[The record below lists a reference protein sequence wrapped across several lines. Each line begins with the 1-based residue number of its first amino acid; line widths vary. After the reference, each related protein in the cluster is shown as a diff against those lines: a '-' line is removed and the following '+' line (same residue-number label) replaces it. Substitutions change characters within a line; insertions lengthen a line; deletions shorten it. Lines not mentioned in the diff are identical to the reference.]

1 MRSAGKGVKAS
12 LDSISDA
19 VSRVVRWIIG
29 CAPFGI
35 MGLVFTT
42 VSESGL
48 SIFKE
53 YGKLLLV
60 LVGAML
66 TVALIVDPLLASLF
80 LKKNAYPLA
89 FRCLRESGVTA
100 FFTRSSAANIPVNM
114 SLCKRLGLDPDIYSV
129 SIPLGATINM
139 DGAAITLSLIRTT
152 KILYDVTQH
161 NDVTLDDSDM
171 ETTNNTIDNFLGS
184 MPDGLL
190 EKYGISE
197 DVVRKVFTEQTYVSK
212 FENDI
217 KNDMGKKV
225 QSDIEEKVKDYNFT
239 IFDYILFPTVE
250 TTEDDVPATNTDG
263 SYKYVSDD
271 AKEKAKENAEAL
283 LEELKAGGDAASLAQ
298 KYGVSNY
305 YFERTGYVGSFT
317 DSVNKAVENLKAGEC
332 SGVLEEELGYAVIHM
347 QTDHDE
353 ELLKNYAYAVASDT
367 VDSQFE
373 KLETQWLSSIEVD
386 PEKDMEGTVWADYD
400 LSGLAQSLADG
411 GLLNG
416 ASSTSSAGSN

>member
-1 MRSAGKGVKAS
+1 M
-12 LDSISDA
+12 
-19 VSRVVRWIIG
+19 
-29 CAPFGI
+29 
-35 MGLVFTT
+35 
-42 VSESGL
+42 
-48 SIFKE
+48 
-53 YGKLLLV
+53 
-60 LVGAML
+60 
-66 TVALIVDPLLASLF
+66 
-80 LKKNAYPLA
+80 
-89 FRCLRESGVTA
+89 
-100 FFTRSSAANIPVNM
+100 
-114 SLCKRLGLDPDIYSV
+114 
-129 SIPLGATINM
+129 
-139 DGAAITLSLIRTT
+139 SLIRTT

-347 QTDHDE
+347 KSDHDE

>member
-1 MRSAGKGVKAS
+1 MRKVKKQFRKKIIAAALAMSVAASMLTGCSNGLSSSKKADSNAGTMTQKEASTTKAMVIGDYDIYMDELLVYAIQALVTEGGTEAAVKANP
-12 LDSISDA
+12 D
-19 VSRVVRWIIG
+19 
-29 CAPFGI
+29 
-35 MGLVFTT
+35 TY
-42 VSESGL
+42 
-48 SIFKE
+48 KE
-53 YGKLLLV
+53 K
-60 LVGAML
+60 
-66 TVALIVDPLLASLF
+66 
-80 LKKNAYPLA
+80 
-89 FRCLRESGVTA
+89 
-100 FFTRSSAANIPVNM
+100 
-114 SLCKRLGLDPDIYSV
+114 
-129 SIPLGATINM
+129 
-139 DGAAITLSLIRTT
+139 TLSLIRTT

-217 KNDMGKKV
+217 KNDMGKTV
-225 QSDIEEKVKDYNFT
+225 QSDVEEKVKDYNFT

-283 LEELKAGGDAASLAQ
+283 LEELKAGGDAASLAE

-317 DSVNKAVENLKAGEC
+317 DSVNKAVENLKAGDC

-353 ELLKNYAYAVASDT
+353 DLLKNYAYAVASDT

-400 LSGLAQSLADG
+400 LSGLTQSLADG

-416 ASSTSSAGSN
+416 TSSTSSAGSN

>member
-1 MRSAGKGVKAS
+1 MIKGKKYLKKQVIASVLALSMAAASLTGCSNGLSSSKKESSNVGTMTQEEASTTKVMVIGDYDIYMDELLVYAIQAMVTNNGTLASVKANP
-12 LDSISDA
+12 D
-19 VSRVVRWIIG
+19 
-29 CAPFGI
+29 
-35 MGLVFTT
+35 TY
-42 VSESGL
+42 
-48 SIFKE
+48 KE
-53 YGKLLLV
+53 Q
-60 LVGAML
+60 
-66 TVALIVDPLLASLF
+66 
-80 LKKNAYPLA
+80 
-89 FRCLRESGVTA
+89 
-100 FFTRSSAANIPVNM
+100 
-114 SLCKRLGLDPDIYSV
+114 
-129 SIPLGATINM
+129 
-139 DGAAITLSLIRTT
+139 TLSLIRTT

-250 TTEDDVPATNTDG
+250 TTEADVPATNTDG
-263 SYKYVSDD
+263 SYKSVRDD

-386 PEKDMEGTVWADYD
+386 PEKDMEGTVWVDYD

-416 ASSTSSAGSN
+416 AASTSSTGSN

>member
-1 MRSAGKGVKAS
+1 MIKGKKYLKKQVVASVLALSMAAASLTGCSNGLSSSKKESSNVGTMTQEEASTTKVMVIGDYDIYMDELLVYAIQALVTEGGTEAAVKANP
-12 LDSISDA
+12 D
-19 VSRVVRWIIG
+19 
-29 CAPFGI
+29 
-35 MGLVFTT
+35 TY
-42 VSESGL
+42 
-48 SIFKE
+48 KE
-53 YGKLLLV
+53 K
-60 LVGAML
+60 
-66 TVALIVDPLLASLF
+66 
-80 LKKNAYPLA
+80 
-89 FRCLRESGVTA
+89 
-100 FFTRSSAANIPVNM
+100 
-114 SLCKRLGLDPDIYSV
+114 
-129 SIPLGATINM
+129 
-139 DGAAITLSLIRTT
+139 TLSLIRTT

-217 KNDMGKKV
+217 KNDMGKTV
-225 QSDIEEKVKDYNFT
+225 QSDVEEKVKDYNFT

-283 LEELKAGGDAASLAQ
+283 LEELKAGGDAASLAE

-317 DSVNKAVENLKAGEC
+317 DSVNKAVENLKAGDC

-353 ELLKNYAYAVASDT
+353 DLLKNYAYAVASDT

>member
-1 MRSAGKGVKAS
+1 MIKGKKYLKKRVVASVLALSMAAASLTGCSNGLSSSKKQSSNVGTMTQEEASTTKVMVIGDYDIYMDELLVYAIQAMVTNNGTLASVKANP
-12 LDSISDA
+12 D
-19 VSRVVRWIIG
+19 
-29 CAPFGI
+29 
-35 MGLVFTT
+35 TY
-42 VSESGL
+42 
-48 SIFKE
+48 KE
-53 YGKLLLV
+53 Q
-60 LVGAML
+60 A
-66 TVALIVDPLLASLF
+66 
-80 LKKNAYPLA
+80 
-89 FRCLRESGVTA
+89 
-100 FFTRSSAANIPVNM
+100 
-114 SLCKRLGLDPDIYSV
+114 
-129 SIPLGATINM
+129 
-139 DGAAITLSLIRTT
+139 LSLIRTT

-217 KNDMGKKV
+217 KNDMGKTV
-225 QSDIEEKVKDYNFT
+225 QSDVEEKVKDYNFT

-283 LEELKAGGDAASLAQ
+283 LEELKAGGDAASLAE

-317 DSVNKAVENLKAGEC
+317 DSVNKAVENLKAGDC

-353 ELLKNYAYAVASDT
+353 DLLKNYAYAVASDT

>member
-1 MRSAGKGVKAS
+1 M
-12 LDSISDA
+12 
-19 VSRVVRWIIG
+19 
-29 CAPFGI
+29 
-35 MGLVFTT
+35 
-42 VSESGL
+42 
-48 SIFKE
+48 
-53 YGKLLLV
+53 
-60 LVGAML
+60 
-66 TVALIVDPLLASLF
+66 
-80 LKKNAYPLA
+80 
-89 FRCLRESGVTA
+89 
-100 FFTRSSAANIPVNM
+100 
-114 SLCKRLGLDPDIYSV
+114 
-129 SIPLGATINM
+129 
-139 DGAAITLSLIRTT
+139 SLIRTT
-152 KILYDVTQH
+152 EILYDVTQH

>member
-1 MRSAGKGVKAS
+1 MTQEEASTTKVMVIGDYDIYMDELLVYAIQAMVTNNGTLASVKANP
-12 LDSISDA
+12 D
-19 VSRVVRWIIG
+19 
-29 CAPFGI
+29 
-35 MGLVFTT
+35 TY
-42 VSESGL
+42 
-48 SIFKE
+48 KE
-53 YGKLLLV
+53 Q
-60 LVGAML
+60 
-66 TVALIVDPLLASLF
+66 
-80 LKKNAYPLA
+80 
-89 FRCLRESGVTA
+89 
-100 FFTRSSAANIPVNM
+100 
-114 SLCKRLGLDPDIYSV
+114 
-129 SIPLGATINM
+129 
-139 DGAAITLSLIRTT
+139 TLSLIRTT

-347 QTDHDE
+347 KSDHDE

>member
-1 MRSAGKGVKAS
+1 MIKGKKYLKKQVVASVLALSMAAASLTGCSNGLSSSKKESSNVGTMTQEEASTTKVMVIGDYDIYMDELLVYAIQAMVTNNGTLASVKANP
-12 LDSISDA
+12 D
-19 VSRVVRWIIG
+19 
-29 CAPFGI
+29 
-35 MGLVFTT
+35 TY
-42 VSESGL
+42 
-48 SIFKE
+48 KE
-53 YGKLLLV
+53 Q
-60 LVGAML
+60 
-66 TVALIVDPLLASLF
+66 
-80 LKKNAYPLA
+80 
-89 FRCLRESGVTA
+89 
-100 FFTRSSAANIPVNM
+100 
-114 SLCKRLGLDPDIYSV
+114 
-129 SIPLGATINM
+129 
-139 DGAAITLSLIRTT
+139 TLSLIRTT

-171 ETTNNTIDNFLGS
+171 ETTNNTINNFLKS

-217 KNDMGKKV
+217 KNDMGKTIQDDV
-225 QSDIEEKVKDYNFT
+225 EEKVKDYNFMV
-239 IFDYILFPTVE
+239 FDYILFPTVE
-250 TTEDDVPATNTDG
+250 TTEDDTPATNTDG
-263 SYKYVSDD
+263 SYKYVDD
-271 AKEKAKENAEAL
+271 VAKQKAKENAEAL
-283 LEELKAGGDAASLAQ
+283 LKELEAGGDAASLAQ

-347 QTDHDE
+347 KSDHDE

-416 ASSTSSAGSN
+416 AASTSSAGSN

>member
-1 MRSAGKGVKAS
+1 MKKSKKQFRKKFIAATLAMSMA
-12 LDSISDA
+12 A
-19 VSRVVRWIIG
+19 VALTG
-29 CAPFGI
+29 C
-35 MGLVFTT
+35 TN
-42 VSESGL
+42 GL
-48 SIFKE
+48 SSSKKTDSNVGTMTQEEASSTKAMVIGDYDIYMDE
-53 YGKLLLV
+53 LLV
-60 LVGAML
+60 YAIQALVTDGG
-66 TVALIVDPLLASLF
+66 T
-80 LKKNAYPLA
+80 
-89 FRCLRESGVTA
+89 E
-100 FFTRSSAANIPVNM
+100 AAVKTN
-114 SLCKRLGLDPDIYSV
+114 PDTYKEK
-129 SIPLGATINM
+129 
-139 DGAAITLSLIRTT
+139 TLSLIRTT

-171 ETTNNTIDNFLGS
+171 ETTNNTINNFLKS

-217 KNDMGKKV
+217 KNDMGKTV
-225 QSDIEEKVKDYNFT
+225 QSDVEEKVKDYNFT

-263 SYKYVSDD
+263 TYKYVDEA
-271 AKEKAKENAEAL
+271 AKKKAKDNAEAL
-283 LEELKAGGDAASLAQ
+283 LEELKAGGDAATLAA

-317 DSVNKAVENLKAGEC
+317 DSVNKAIENMKAGEC
-332 SGVLEEELGYAVIHM
+332 SDVLDEELGYAVIHM

-353 ELLKNYAYAVASDT
+353 DLLKNYAYAVASDT

-386 PEKDMEGTVWADYD
+386 PENDMEGTVWADYD
-400 LSGLAQSLADG
+400 LSGLAKALGDA
-411 GLLNG
+411 GL
-416 ASSTSSAGSN
+416 TSSASVSTTGN

>member
-1 MRSAGKGVKAS
+1 MRKVKKQFRKKIIAAALAMSVAASMLTGCSNGLSSSKKADSNAGTMTQKEASTTKAMVIGDYDIYMDELLVYAIQALVTEGGTEAAVKANP
-12 LDSISDA
+12 D
-19 VSRVVRWIIG
+19 
-29 CAPFGI
+29 
-35 MGLVFTT
+35 TY
-42 VSESGL
+42 
-48 SIFKE
+48 KE
-53 YGKLLLV
+53 K
-60 LVGAML
+60 
-66 TVALIVDPLLASLF
+66 
-80 LKKNAYPLA
+80 
-89 FRCLRESGVTA
+89 
-100 FFTRSSAANIPVNM
+100 
-114 SLCKRLGLDPDIYSV
+114 
-129 SIPLGATINM
+129 
-139 DGAAITLSLIRTT
+139 TLSLIRTT

-217 KNDMGKKV
+217 KNDMGKTV
-225 QSDIEEKVKDYNFT
+225 QSDVEEKVKDYNFT

-283 LEELKAGGDAASLAQ
+283 LEELKAGGDAASLAE

-317 DSVNKAVENLKAGEC
+317 DSVNKAVENLKAGDC

-353 ELLKNYAYAVASDT
+353 DLLKNYAYAVASDT

>member
-1 MRSAGKGVKAS
+1 MKKSKKQFRKK
-12 LDSISDA
+12 
-19 VSRVVRWIIG
+19 IIAATLAMSMAAAALTG
-29 CAPFGI
+29 C
-35 MGLVFTT
+35 TN
-42 VSESGL
+42 GL
-48 SIFKE
+48 SSSKKTDSNVGTMTQEEASSTKAMVIGDYDIYMDE
-53 YGKLLLV
+53 LLV
-60 LVGAML
+60 YAIQALVTEGG
-66 TVALIVDPLLASLF
+66 T
-80 LKKNAYPLA
+80 
-89 FRCLRESGVTA
+89 E
-100 FFTRSSAANIPVNM
+100 AAVKTN
-114 SLCKRLGLDPDIYSV
+114 PDTYKEK
-129 SIPLGATINM
+129 
-139 DGAAITLSLIRTT
+139 TLSLIRTT

-171 ETTNNTIDNFLGS
+171 ETTNNTINNFLKS

-217 KNDMGKKV
+217 KNDMGKTV
-225 QSDIEEKVKDYNFT
+225 QSDVEEKVKDYNFT

-263 SYKYVSDD
+263 TYKYVDEA
-271 AKEKAKENAEAL
+271 AKKKAKDNAEAL
-283 LEELKAGGDAASLAQ
+283 LEELKAGGDAATLAA

-317 DSVNKAVENLKAGEC
+317 DSVNKAIENMKAGEC
-332 SGVLEEELGYAVIHM
+332 SDVLDEELGYAVIHM

-353 ELLKNYAYAVASDT
+353 DLLKNYAYAVASDT

-386 PEKDMEGTVWADYD
+386 PENDMEGTVWADYD
-400 LSGLAQSLADG
+400 LSGLAKALGDA
-411 GLLNG
+411 GL
-416 ASSTSSAGSN
+416 TSSASVSTTGN

>member
-1 MRSAGKGVKAS
+1 MIKGKKYLKKQVVASVLALSMAAASLTGCSNGLSSSKKESSNVGTMTQEEASTTKVMVIGDYDIYMDELLVYAIQALVTEGGTEAAVKANP
-12 LDSISDA
+12 D
-19 VSRVVRWIIG
+19 
-29 CAPFGI
+29 
-35 MGLVFTT
+35 TY
-42 VSESGL
+42 
-48 SIFKE
+48 KE
-53 YGKLLLV
+53 K
-60 LVGAML
+60 
-66 TVALIVDPLLASLF
+66 
-80 LKKNAYPLA
+80 
-89 FRCLRESGVTA
+89 
-100 FFTRSSAANIPVNM
+100 
-114 SLCKRLGLDPDIYSV
+114 
-129 SIPLGATINM
+129 
-139 DGAAITLSLIRTT
+139 TLSLIRTT

-161 NDVTLDDSDM
+161 NDVTLNDSDM

-353 ELLKNYAYAVASDT
+353 DLLKNYAYAVASDT

-386 PEKDMEGTVWADYD
+386 PEKDMEGTVWVDYD

-416 ASSTSSAGSN
+416 AASTSSTGSN

>member
-1 MRSAGKGVKAS
+1 MTQEEASTTKVMVIGDYDIYMDELLVYAIQAMVTNNGTLASVKANP
-12 LDSISDA
+12 D
-19 VSRVVRWIIG
+19 
-29 CAPFGI
+29 
-35 MGLVFTT
+35 TY
-42 VSESGL
+42 
-48 SIFKE
+48 KE
-53 YGKLLLV
+53 Q
-60 LVGAML
+60 
-66 TVALIVDPLLASLF
+66 
-80 LKKNAYPLA
+80 
-89 FRCLRESGVTA
+89 
-100 FFTRSSAANIPVNM
+100 
-114 SLCKRLGLDPDIYSV
+114 
-129 SIPLGATINM
+129 
-139 DGAAITLSLIRTT
+139 TLSLIRTT

-347 QTDHDE
+347 KSDHDE

-367 VDSQFE
+367 VDDQFN
-373 KLETQWLSSIEVD
+373 KLEEQWLSTIEVD
-386 PEKDMEGTVWADYD
+386 TEKDMEGTVWADYD

>member
-1 MRSAGKGVKAS
+1 MRKVKKQFRKKIIAAALAMSVAASMLTGCSNGLSSSEKADSSAGTMTQKEASTTKAMVIGDYDIYMDELLVYAIQALVTEGGTEAAVKANP
-12 LDSISDA
+12 D
-19 VSRVVRWIIG
+19 
-29 CAPFGI
+29 
-35 MGLVFTT
+35 TY
-42 VSESGL
+42 
-48 SIFKE
+48 KE
-53 YGKLLLV
+53 K
-60 LVGAML
+60 
-66 TVALIVDPLLASLF
+66 
-80 LKKNAYPLA
+80 
-89 FRCLRESGVTA
+89 
-100 FFTRSSAANIPVNM
+100 
-114 SLCKRLGLDPDIYSV
+114 
-129 SIPLGATINM
+129 
-139 DGAAITLSLIRTT
+139 TLSLIRTT

-217 KNDMGKKV
+217 KNDMGKTV
-225 QSDIEEKVKDYNFT
+225 QSDVEEKVKDYNFT

-283 LEELKAGGDAASLAQ
+283 LEELKAGGDAASLAE

-317 DSVNKAVENLKAGEC
+317 DSVNKAVENLKAGDC

-353 ELLKNYAYAVASDT
+353 DLLKNYAYAVASDT

-400 LSGLAQSLADG
+400 LSGLAKALADA
-411 GLLNG
+411 GLISG
-416 ASSTSSAGSN
+416 TSVSGSAN